1 MEKYSIH
8 QVTYD
13 SNTFFCVYE
22 NATEQVYDFFLFE
35 NEAKT
40 CKTFLDLGGS
50 FDGFTP
56 SFMLRKIV
64 VPSDINSVFS
74 EL

>member
-8 QVTYD
+8 EVDYD
-13 SNTFFCVYE
+13 SSKFFCVYE

-40 CKTFLDLGGS
+40 LKVFLDRGGS

-56 SFMLRKIV
+56 SFMLRKV
-64 VPSDINSVFS
+64 AVNADINNMFS
-74 EL
+74 EI

>member
-1 MEKYSIH
+1 MEKYTIH
-8 QVTYD
+8 EVDYEST
-13 SNTFFCVYE
+13 TFYCVYE
-22 NATEQVYDFFLFE
+22 HATEQVYDYFLFE

-40 CKTFLDLGGS
+40 CKRFLDLGGS

-56 SFMLRKIV
+56 SFMLKKIV
-64 VPSDINSVFS
+64 VSADINTKFT